1 MLDITVFIL
10 KNKFH
15 TEKRTISH
23 NHHTLINCHDAI
35 KIEIDQYK
43 INGEIHV
50 IDTENIPCRC
60 QSNLICFLDQN
71 TFIPAD
77 FLNRVV
83 SLNNL
88 FRDGGV
94 FCGPVYTKWEGKPSG
109 FAKSIEKNYHKYD
122 LHFGNS
128 QVCDITGEEHNYPSL
143 IGSVISGGAYNE
155 IGYFPVSSPRHTSG
169 DNKGFIQKISQ
180 KYKIIYSIGLFKTK
194 YLTSFDAEVS
204 TLSDYYYDLG
214 YQDGIL
220 LANKNLK
227 DRHEELWHRFVNS
240 PELLD
245 NEMPRW
251 LYDDKVETHGS
262 YLETLVVLK
271 CKYQIGLYEGM
282 MGQKLI

>member
-1 MLDITVFIL
+1 M
-10 KNKFH
+10 
-15 TEKRTISH
+15 
-23 NHHTLINCHDAI
+23 
-35 KIEIDQYK
+35 
-43 INGEIHV
+43 
-50 IDTENIPCRC
+50 
-60 QSNLICFLDQN
+60 
-71 TFIPAD
+71 
-77 FLNRVV
+77 
-83 SLNNL
+83 
-88 FRDGGV
+88 
-94 FCGPVYTKWEGKPSG
+94 
-109 FAKSIEKNYHKYD
+109 
-122 LHFGNS
+122 
-128 QVCDITGEEHNYPSL
+128 
-143 IGSVISGGAYNE
+143 
-155 IGYFPVSSPRHTSG
+155 
-169 DNKGFIQKISQ
+169 
-180 KYKIIYSIGLFKTK
+180 FKTK